1 MMIEIDF
8 NSDEAIY
15 LQLRNQAV
23 IRELEEQYYRD
34 DRSDYDDED
43 NDYYPY
49 DTSEE
54 EYD

>member
-1 MMIEIDF
+1 MLD
-8 NSDEAIY
+8 DTY

-54 EYD
+54 GYD